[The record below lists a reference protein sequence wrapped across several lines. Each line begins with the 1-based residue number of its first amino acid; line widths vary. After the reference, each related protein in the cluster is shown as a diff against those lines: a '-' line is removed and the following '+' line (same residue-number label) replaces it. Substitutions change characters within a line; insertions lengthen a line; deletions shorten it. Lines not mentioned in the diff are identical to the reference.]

1 MIHELFRGLERTI
14 HERLQIIEEFVRR
27 DVIKTDESIRRDVT
41 KSDEVISLERTQQHL
56 LSRIEKL
63 EGDIAEILSQTPQV
77 LIPPHPLH
85 GIEVIPKKEVV
96 INEMNG
102 SINEADRLLLNTDAR
117 KALEYE
123 EASAWV
129 SSGQEQEEEE
139 EEVEEEEVVE
149 EEVEEEVVEEEEEEQ
164 EDQEGS
170 EELIEFEYKGKTFY
184 RDNENNVYKID
195 EAGELIQEPIGVWS
209 GEKIRF

>member
-27 DVIKTDESIRRDVT
+27 DVIKTDESVRRDVT

-129 SSGQEQEEEE
+129 SSGQEKEE
-139 EEVEEEEVVE
+139 EEVEEEEEVVE

>member
-27 DVIKTDESIRRDVT
+27 DVIKTDESVRRDVT

-63 EGDIAEILSQTPQV
+63 EGDIAEFLSQTPQV

-129 SSGQEQEEEE
+129 SSGQEKEE
-139 EEVEEEEVVE
+139 EEVEEEEEVVE

>member
-27 DVIKTDESIRRDVT
+27 DVIKTDESVRRDVT

-129 SSGQEQEEEE
+129 SSGQEKEE
-139 EEVEEEEVVE
+139 EEVEEEEEEVVE